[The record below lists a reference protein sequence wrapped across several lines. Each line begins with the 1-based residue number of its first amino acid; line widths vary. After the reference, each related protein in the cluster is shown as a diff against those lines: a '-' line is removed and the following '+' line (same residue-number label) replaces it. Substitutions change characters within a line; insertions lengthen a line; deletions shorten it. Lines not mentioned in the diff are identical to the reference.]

1 MAFIINI
8 KSPEIEKLQ
17 KKLQKQRDK
26 EAKAMRIKRALEQG
40 IQENPVKR
48 NQFDID

>member
-1 MAFIINI
+1 MAFIIDI
-8 KSPEIEKLQ
+8 KPVEITKLQ

-26 EAKAMRIKRALEQG
+26 EARELAISKLTERG